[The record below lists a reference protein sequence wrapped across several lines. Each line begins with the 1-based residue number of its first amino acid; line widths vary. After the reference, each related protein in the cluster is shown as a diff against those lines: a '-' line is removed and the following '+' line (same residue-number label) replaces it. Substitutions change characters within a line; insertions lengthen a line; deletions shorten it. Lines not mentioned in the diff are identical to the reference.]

1 MILNE
6 AKRDVTVSGDFES
19 TSFSIEAGAKAFAVL
34 SKNIYVNAVKA
45 VIRELSTN
53 AMDIHTEVGN
63 QDVPFKVHLPTTI
76 EAWYG
81 VRDFGTGLSKEA
93 AMKTYTTYFY
103 STRADSNEYT
113 GALGLGSKS
122 PFAIADSFTVTSWFE
137 GMKYVYTAYK
147 DENQC
152 PQFALLTEEKSDEP
166 SGLEVVVHVEGMEA
180 EFTREAVEVYKHF
193 DILPDINIPSVVDTI
208 NDQLNAMQL
217 VGKDFRLS
225 HKYGRIVA
233 VMGSV
238 GYEIPTQLIDFS
250 CDGILYFE
258 LGELNF
264 NPGRE
269 TLTLDDK
276 TRSAIKDR
284 FQKIKAEAVEMILQ
298 TIDEEDT
305 QWKQWKAFS
314 RFEKGTLGAWML
326 NSPRKYD
333 YKYRG
338 NHSFTTMIKCGK
350 TVKKGLDSS
359 LPMGDNVHYFL
370 NQHGC
375 THRVRNFVRNERVT
389 AVLLTQEQ
397 ADDIKIDAEDLRD
410 PMELPKPPRSARAAQ
425 SQLKTFTWNGRTH
438 NRSPSDS
445 WEPTT
450 IDLDEDERVY
460 VCINR
465 WKLDGSFY
473 YSLNYMQRAIAEA
486 ATFGV
491 HLNYDEVHG
500 LKNAYVNGK
509 KFEKGNWITV
519 ADYLKREVEKC
530 IKERTFVKYD
540 GYYGDLF
547 KEIAEAGGP
556 EEFSDFSEMH
566 EQVDT
571 NTPSILKRYD
581 IEVAFDESLDT
592 MEELLLEKYPM
603 LKFARQGGAA
613 DMVTI
618 LNYVQG
624 ENE

>member
-6 AKRDVTVSGDFES
+6 EKRDVTVSGDFES
-19 TSFSIEAGAKAFAVL
+19 TSYSIEAGAKAFAVL

-76 EAWYG
+76 EAWFG
-81 VRDFGTGLSKEA
+81 IRDFGTGLSKEA

-103 STRADSNEYT
+103 STRADSNKYT

-122 PFAIADSFTVTSWFE
+122 PFAVADSFTVTSWFE
-137 GMKYVYTAYK
+137 GVKYVYTAYK

-180 EFTREAVEVYKHF
+180 EFIREAVQVYKHF
-193 DILPDINIPSVVDTI
+193 EIMPDINIPSVVATI
-208 NDQLNAMQL
+208 KDQLNAMQL

-225 HKYGRIVA
+225 HKYGRMVA

-238 GYEIPTQLIDFS
+238 GYEIPSQLVDFS
-250 CDGILYFE
+250 SDGILYFE

-269 TLTLDDK
+269 QLTLDDK
-276 TRSAIKDR
+276 TRTAIKDR
-284 FQKIKAEAVEMILQ
+284 YQKIKDEAVEMIFK

-305 QWKQWKAFS
+305 AWKRRKAFH
-314 RFEKGTLGAWML
+314 RFEKGTLGSWL
-326 NSPRKYD
+326 SNSQRRYD
-333 YKYRG
+333 YKYTG
-338 NHSFTTMIKCGK
+338 HHSFATMSKYGRV
-350 TVKKGLDSS
+350 VKKGVDRT
-359 LPMGDNVHYFL
+359 LPMGEDVHYFL
-370 NQHGC
+370 NQPGC
-375 THRVRNFVRNERVT
+375 THRVRYFVRNEHVT
-389 AVLLTQEQ
+389 AVLLTQSQ
-397 ADDIKIDAEDLRD
+397 AEDIEIDAEDLQN
-410 PMELPKPPRSARAAQ
+410 PMNLPKPPRSARATQ
-425 SQLKTFTWNGRTH
+425 SQLKTYTWNGQTSNRT
-438 NRSPSDS
+438 PSDS
-445 WEPTT
+445 WEPTVV
-450 IDLDEDERVY
+450 DLDEDERVY

-465 WKLDGSFY
+465 WKLDGSRY
-473 YSLNYMQRAIAEA
+473 YSVNYMRRAIEA
-486 ATFGV
+486 AAKFGV

-500 LKNAYVNGK
+500 LKNVYVNGK

-519 ADYLKREVEKC
+519 HDYLKREVKEC
-530 IKERTFVKYD
+530 IKERTFVKYN
-540 GYYGDLF
+540 GYYEDLF
-547 KEIAEAGGP
+547 KAIAEAGGP
-556 EEFSDFSEMH
+556 EEFSDFVELH
-566 EQVDT
+566 EQIDT
-571 NTPSILKRYD
+571 ETPSVLREYD

-603 LKFARQGGAA
+603 LKFTKHAGAA